1 MSDEWPAWVH
11 DQVGRPPRSARYLRK
26 VSVVRLYV
34 RERRAAGHCVTHDE
48 IRRLLTALGR
58 GYSTSNHELSRT
70 LESSFKS
77 GDVARYPNSR
87 AVWHAGV
94 HHHSIR
100 EAAKKAGLAVET
112 VRRKALQE
120 IDGWSFSAPQNE
132 N

>member
-1 MSDEWPAWVH
+1 MV
-11 DQVGRPPRSARYLRK
+11 RRYVK
-26 VSVVRLYV
+26 
-34 RERRAAGHCVTHDE
+34 ERCAAGQSVTHDE
-48 IRRLLTALGR
+48 VRQLLKALER
-58 GYSTSNHELSRT
+58 GYSTSSREVSRA

-87 AVWHAGV
+87 AVWHAGA

-100 EAAKKAGLAVET
+100 EASKKAGLAVET

-120 IDGWSFSAPQNE
+120 IDGWSFSAPQKE